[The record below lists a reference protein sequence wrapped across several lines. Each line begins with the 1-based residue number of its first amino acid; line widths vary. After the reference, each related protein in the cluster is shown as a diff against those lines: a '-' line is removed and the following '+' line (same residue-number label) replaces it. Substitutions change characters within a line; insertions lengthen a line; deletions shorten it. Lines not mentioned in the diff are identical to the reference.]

1 MLLGFALLLLGVLLP
16 LLMVLRLLESTFPL
30 NFLAFASSLGGLII
44 GFSGVVQYIRTG
56 GAGRG

>member
-1 MLLGFALLLLGVLLP
+1 MLLGFALLLVGVLLP

-30 NFLAFASSLGGLII
+30 NFLAFVSSLGGLII
-44 GFSGVVQYIRTG
+44 GFSGIVQYIRTG